1 MSYRWVDHTAE
12 LELEIDGATEAE
24 VFRDAAA
31 AMAELLDDGGRG
43 EVVLLDL
50 ALDGED
56 RALLLADWLDELV
69 YRGETD
75 GVVLET
81 VEGFALGERLLRATI
96 RVHRGQPQPLVK
108 GITHH
113 RLSFEPRDGG
123 FRAVVVIDV

>member
-12 LELEIDGATEAE
+12 LELEVEAATEAL
-24 VFRDAAA
+24 VFREAAA
-31 AMAELLDDGGRG
+31 ALSELLDDGAGG
-43 EVVLLDL
+43 QDVVIDL
-50 ALDGED
+50 ELDGDD

-69 YRGETD
+69 YRAETD

-81 VEGFALGERLLRATI
+81 VEGLALGDRGLRATI
-96 RVHRGQPQPLVK
+96 RGHRGGRQRLVK

-113 RLSFEPRDGG
+113 RLSFEPRGRG